1 MHRPGEVTQLLQ
13 KLTHGGRDAVDQLF
27 PLVYGELRGIAHQ
40 RLRNE
45 PAGHTL
51 DTGALVHE
59 AYLKLAD
66 QERVDWQNRA
76 HFFAVAAR
84 AMRRILIDYA
94 VARKAQKRGGARH
107 QVPLDE
113 AMLVAEERSDELL
126 ALQNALV
133 KLERVDERLVRTVE
147 CRYFAGMSIE
157 ETAAALGISPA
168 TVKRDW
174 TVARAWLHRE
184 LSG

>member
-1 MHRPGEVTQLLQ
+1 
-13 KLTHGGRDAVDQLF
+13 
-27 PLVYGELRGIAHQ
+27 
-40 RLRNE
+40 
-45 PAGHTL
+45 
-51 DTGALVHE
+51 
-59 AYLKLAD
+59 
-66 QERVDWQNRA
+66 
-76 HFFAVAAR
+76 
-84 AMRRILIDYA
+84 
-94 VARKAQKRGGARH
+94 
-107 QVPLDE
+107 
-113 AMLVAEERSDELL
+113 MLVAEERSDELL